1 LLPAPVVELPPIVL
15 FKLRAL
21 RRNSADWIVPHI
33 QSWLRRL
40 LRVDTTV
47 GRSLSRMAIHGV
59 MDYSRNGQAM
69 VFGWKRDPTKNQTK
83 TIISEDSSPCLSGN
97 EH

>member
-1 LLPAPVVELPPIVL
+1 
-15 FKLRAL
+15 
-21 RRNSADWIVPHI
+21 
-33 QSWLRRL
+33 
-40 LRVDTTV
+40 
-47 GRSLSRMAIHGV
+47 MAIHGV
-59 MDYSRNGQAM
+59 MGYSRNGQAM